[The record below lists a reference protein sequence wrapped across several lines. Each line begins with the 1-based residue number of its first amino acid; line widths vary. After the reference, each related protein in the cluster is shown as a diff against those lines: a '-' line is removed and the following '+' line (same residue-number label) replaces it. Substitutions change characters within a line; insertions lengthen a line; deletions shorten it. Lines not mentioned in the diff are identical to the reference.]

1 MSGSYLTSHWLI
13 VSSVPL
19 LLLASSC
26 SVMMLQQPL
35 CFDSLQITISQVSA
49 PAFKQGICLLGQG
62 QKGIVVSDEAAF
74 GTSSSPI
81 AQPFPSLLSQVRKTI
96 SEPLRIP

>member
-1 MSGSYLTSHWLI
+1 MSESYLTSHWLI

-26 SVMMLQQPL
+26 SVMMLQQSL

-62 QKGIVVSDEAAF
+62 QKGIVVMRLLLELLLVLLPNL
-74 GTSSSPI
+74 SPV
-81 AQPFPSLLSQVRKTI
+81 FSLK
-96 SEPLRIP
+96 